1 MTNLTYRVVTE
12 YRNIHTRIRWYDE
25 LTNLDLAAVK
35 RCHARVGTIWAG
47 VEILSVE
54 HEPMQH

>member
-1 MTNLTYRVVTE
+1 MTYRVVTE
-12 YRNIHTRIRWYDE
+12 YRNIHTRLRWYDE
-25 LTNLDLAAVK
+25 LTNLTLEQVN

-47 VEILSVE
+47 VESLSAE

>member
-1 MTNLTYRVVTE
+1 MTYRVVTE
-12 YRNIHTRIRWYDE
+12 YRNIHTRLRWYDE
-25 LTNLDLAAVK
+25 LTNLTLEQVN

-47 VEILSVE
+47 VEILSAE